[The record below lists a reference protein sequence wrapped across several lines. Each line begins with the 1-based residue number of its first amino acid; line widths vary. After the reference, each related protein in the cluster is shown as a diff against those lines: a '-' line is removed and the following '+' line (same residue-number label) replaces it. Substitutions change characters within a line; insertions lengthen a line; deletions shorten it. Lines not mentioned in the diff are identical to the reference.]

1 MLNREQV
8 RYYLRKAY
16 RLAQHNSHDP
26 RTQNGAV
33 IVDPDNDKVIGMGV
47 NCFPYGVS
55 TLPERME
62 RPLKY
67 SWMEHAERNAIYW
80 AARNGSS
87 TYGAIMYCPWFS
99 CADCARSIIQ
109 AGISK
114 VIGHKQVFEK
124 YGSGPWDDSIN
135 IGNQMFKEAGV
146 DTELYDGEIGNDP
159 NYGVDI
165 EIMLNG
171 VKWRP

>member
-1 MLNREQV
+1 MINNKEA

-33 IVDPDNDKVIGMGV
+33 IVDPDNGKVIGMGV
-47 NCFPYGVS
+47 NCFPSGVHNYS
-55 TLPERME
+55 ERLE
-62 RPLKY
+62 RPAKY
-67 SWMEHAERNAIYW
+67 AWMEHAERNAIFW
-80 AARNGSS
+80 AAKNGNS

-109 AGISK
+109 AGISR
-114 VIGHKQVFEK
+114 VIGHKQVFEQ
-124 YGSGPWDDSIN
+124 YGSGPWDESIN

-146 DTELYDGEIGNDP
+146 ITELYDGEIGNDSK
-159 NYGVDI
+159 YLAQL

-171 VKWRP
+171 SKWRP